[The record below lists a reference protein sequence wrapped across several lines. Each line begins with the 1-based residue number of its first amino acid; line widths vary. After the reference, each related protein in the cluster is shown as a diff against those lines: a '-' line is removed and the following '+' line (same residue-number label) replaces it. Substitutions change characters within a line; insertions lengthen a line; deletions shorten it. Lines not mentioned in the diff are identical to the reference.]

1 MSRTAVLFFQELPML
16 LTIAL
21 ILFVLWAIGFFVFP
35 TIGALIHI
43 LLVLAIISLI
53 WHLVTGRGARV

>member
-1 MSRTAVLFFQELPML
+1 ML

-21 ILFVLWAIGFFVFP
+21 ILFVLWALGFFIFP
-35 TIGALIHI
+35 VAGALIHI
-43 LLVLAIISLI
+43 LLVLALISLI